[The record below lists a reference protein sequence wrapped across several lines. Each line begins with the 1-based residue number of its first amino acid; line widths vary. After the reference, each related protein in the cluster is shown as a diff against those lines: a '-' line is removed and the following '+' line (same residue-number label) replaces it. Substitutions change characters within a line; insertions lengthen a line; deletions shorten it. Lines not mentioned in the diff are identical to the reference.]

1 MSDPIDIVERLREA
15 LAADGDIPRTTS
27 DMTQQQKVELAHRRA
42 SARLE
47 LETVCFN
54 AAPVLLAEIT
64 RLRAALAA
72 QGAQW
77 RPIESAPKDGT
88 EFLAFKRMV
97 LGGPCVSVC
106 TWLDSDHPDYDGETP
121 HVAWDHSGFWN
132 ATHWMPLPAA
142 PGASP
147 QPVDLT
153 DAQIDDLMPMGMA
166 PHSVLVGPNEIR
178 RFARAVVSRAML
190 ASSPQAPADTQAQ
203 GPTLRS
209 AADNGARRTT
219 EYHHVPEHH

>member
-1 MSDPIDIVERLREA
+1 MSDTRDTVERLRADYESAKTLGLSRPRFSTEEVGA
-15 LAADGDIPRTTS
+15 L
-27 DMTQQQKVELAHRRA
+27 
-42 SARLE
+42 
-47 LETVCFN
+47 F
-54 AAPVLLAEIT
+54 AEIT

-203 GPTLRS
+203 GPNV
-209 AADNGARRTT
+209 AANRT
-219 EYHHVPEHH
+219 P